1 MVRIRQED
9 VEDLDVEELDAIEYS
24 TEQFDSYDGEVPP
37 KDIELKGY
45 VKKMWWTRSQAGDP
59 MLKILWVAADNEGE
73 EEEFNDC
80 PFWLN
85 YALNG
90 GSKFRWA
97 PFLDTYGITLRQIKK
112 REIDL
117 ADKDD
122 QNGAPINKIGSF
134 KPGEENDEAWCR
146 IITGSERYNG
156 EPKPAI
162 AEWLPYDADDEGEG
176 DDEPEEDEDDY
187 EEEPEDE
194 PEPEPEPARGRGRSA
209 ARSPAR
215 SAPAKAETPPARR
228 GTRAAAAA
236 PERPAPA
243 RAARGS
249 RGSRTATAE
258 PKAATKPAARG
269 RGRRSSDDDNEPPF

>member
-9 VEDLDVEELDAIEYS
+9 VEDLDVDELDALEYS
-24 TEQFDSYDGEVPP
+24 TETFDSYDGEVPP
-37 KDIELKGY
+37 KDLELTGY
-45 VKKMWWTRSQAGDP
+45 TKKMWWTRSQAGDP
-59 MLKILWVAADNEGE
+59 MFKVLWVAADNDGDLE
-73 EEEFNDC
+73 EYNDC

-97 PFLDTYGITLRQIKK
+97 PFLDVYGITLRQIKK

-134 KPGEENDEAWCR
+134 RPGEENDEAWCR

-162 AEWLPYDADDEGEG
+162 AEWLPYEAGDEADDEP
-176 DDEPEEDEDDY
+176 DDDY
-187 EEEPEDE
+187 EEDEPEDEPE

-209 ARSPAR
+209 GRGTAR
-215 SAPAKAETPPARR
+215 SAPAKAEPATARR
-228 GTRAAAAA
+228 GTRATA
-236 PERPAPA
+236 PTPEKPAPA
-243 RAARGS
+243 RGARSARVDKGAS
-249 RGSRTATAE
+249 AE
-258 PKAATKPAARG
+258 TKVAATRG
-269 RGRRSSDDDNEPPF
+269 RGRGRAQGSNDDPPF